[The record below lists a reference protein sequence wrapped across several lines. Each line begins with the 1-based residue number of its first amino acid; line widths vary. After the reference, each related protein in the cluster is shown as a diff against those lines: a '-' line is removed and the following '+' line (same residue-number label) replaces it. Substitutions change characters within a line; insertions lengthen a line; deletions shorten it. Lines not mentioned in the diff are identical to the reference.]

1 MKKAMMNQESA
12 PMHAHRSHYK
22 REIRISWAIAV
33 KDMRTYYTKPPAL
46 MFGILFPFTL
56 FLAFSIGRD
65 IPLAQQ
71 IPILIAQTLFFASSS
86 IGPVVI
92 PMERANQTFDRFLT
106 APVSLLSVLF
116 GKTLAGI
123 IYGAGISVIPVLFGI
138 AFFGSQI
145 ANVGA
150 LIACFALSSLAF
162 SALGIMFASIPGQTP
177 GQVMMPLNFVRI
189 PLLFVS
195 GVFSPIGDLPT
206 WMQIVSLFSPLTH
219 TVELARYGLGVGG
232 FFGPIV
238 NIAILGGYTAVFVF
252 MSMRFHIMNQRK
264 Q

>member
-1 MKKAMMNQESA
+1 MSKVSS
-12 PMHAHRSHYK
+12 SHYG
-22 REIRISWAIAV
+22 REIRVALAIAF
-33 KDMRTYYTKPPAL
+33 KDMRTYYTKPPSL
-46 MFGILFPFTL
+46 MFGILFPFSL
-56 FLAFSIGRD
+56 FLSFSIGRNM
-65 IPLAQQ
+65 PLATQ
-71 IPILIAQTLFFASSS
+71 IPILISQTLFFASPS

-106 APVSLLSVLF
+106 SPVSLFSILL

-123 IYGAGISVIPVLFGI
+123 IYGAGISVIPVLVGI

-145 ANVGA
+145 VNIGA
-150 LIACFALSSLAF
+150 MIACFALSSLAF

-189 PLLFVS
+189 PLLFIS
-195 GVFSPIGDLPT
+195 GIFTPIGDLPT

-219 TVELARYGLGVGG
+219 TVELARYGLDVGG

-238 NIAILGGYTAVFVF
+238 NIAVLGAYAAVFVL

>member
-1 MKKAMMNQESA
+1 MIKDNAPEKVEMNLHS
-12 PMHAHRSHYK
+12 SHLM
-22 REIRISWAIAV
+22 REIKVAWAIAT

-56 FLAFSIGRD
+56 FLSFSIGRD
-65 IPLAQQ
+65 IPVAQQ
-71 IPILIAQTLFFASSS
+71 IPMLIAQTLFFASSS

-106 APVSLLSVLF
+106 APVTLLSVLM

-123 IYGAGISVIPVLFGI
+123 IYGAGISIIPVIVGMT
-138 AFFGSQI
+138 FFSSQI
-145 ANVGA
+145 VNVGA

-195 GVFSPIGDLPT
+195 GIFTPVGDLPT
-206 WMQIVSLFSPLTH
+206 WMQAITLFSPLTH
-219 TVELARYGLGVGG
+219 TVELARYGLGTGG

-238 NIAILGGYTAVFVF
+238 NIAVLGSYAVLFVF
-252 MSMRFHIMNQRK
+252 MSIRFHVMNQRK
-264 Q
+264 E